1 MSEDLKVVIG
11 AGEYNKGEDWIHTQE
26 EDLSFLKEEDWNK
39 RFSHGSISA
48 ILSEH
53 VWEHLTYEEGEFHYN
68 RWDEKMGFIY
78 RSKRFDHR
86 NIGEKL
92 ASVSLIVD
100 AVKLKS

>member
-1 MSEDLKVVIG
+1 MFEA
-11 AGEYNKGEDWIHTQE
+11 AGFTVKLLEYCD
-26 EDLSFLKEEDWNK
+26 
-39 RFSHGSISA
+39 
-48 ILSEH
+48 
-53 VWEHLTYEEGEFHYN
+53 EEGEFHYN